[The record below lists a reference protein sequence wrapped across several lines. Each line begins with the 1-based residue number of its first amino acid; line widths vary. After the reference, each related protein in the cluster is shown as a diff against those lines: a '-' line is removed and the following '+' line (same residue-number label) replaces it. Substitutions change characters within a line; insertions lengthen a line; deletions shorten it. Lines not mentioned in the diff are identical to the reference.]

1 MLKLSL
7 APGEYLTIGENV
19 VVQVYSAES
28 GRAYL
33 AIDAPR
39 EIPVV
44 RGAVREREGAKPP
57 AKLAQVPPKGH
68 KTDNPI

>member
-7 APGEYLTIGENV
+7 APGEYLTIVDGA
-19 VVQVYSAES
+19 VVQVYRAES

-39 EIPVV
+39 EIPVG
-44 RGAVREREGAKPP
+44 RGAVRER
-57 AKLAQVPPKGH
+57 
-68 KTDNPI
+68 

>member
-7 APGEYLTIGENV
+7 AAGEYLTINGSI
-19 VVQVYSAES
+19 VVQVYRAEN
-28 GRAYL
+28 GRSYL

-44 RGAVREREGAKPP
+44 RGTVLEREGASRPEH
-57 AKLAQVPPKGH
+57 LVNVPPKGH
-68 KTDNPI
+68 RSDFPM